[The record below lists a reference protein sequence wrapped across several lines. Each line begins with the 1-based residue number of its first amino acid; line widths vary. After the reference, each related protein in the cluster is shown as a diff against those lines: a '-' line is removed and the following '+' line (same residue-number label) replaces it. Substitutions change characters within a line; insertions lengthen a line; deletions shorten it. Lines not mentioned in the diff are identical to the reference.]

1 MSPHY
6 CRIQMLLT
14 LRSPAW
20 QTSFSLT
27 LKDAGV
33 CSAGPTATALQKLVN
48 AGLSALFAQWMN
60 SQWVAGWPLHLAAY
74 TVEDTIVSH

>member
-6 CRIQMLLT
+6 CRIQILPT

-27 LKDAGV
+27 LKDAGG

-48 AGLSALFAQWMN
+48 AGLSALFAQWMS

>member
-1 MSPHY
+1 
-6 CRIQMLLT
+6 MLLT

-33 CSAGPTATALQKLVN
+33 CSAGSTATALQKLVN
-48 AGLSALFAQWMN
+48 AGLSPVFAQWMS
-60 SQWVAGWPLHLAAY
+60 SQWVAVWRVPLHLAVC
-74 TVEDTIVSH
+74 TVEDTMVSH